1 MGETKTAYAYARFS
15 SDNQREESIDAQL
28 RAIREYCEHEGIV
41 LLRSF
46 TDSAFSARTA
56 KRPGFQEL
64 FGFIQEHP
72 ADLLV
77 VHKLDRFARN
87 RADAAFYKGKLREA
101 GMRLVSVLEPMD
113 EAPESIILEGVLESI
128 NEYYSANLSR
138 ETKKGL
144 KENII
149 NGVRNGGP
157 CPAGYIIDKQH
168 LVPSADAP
176 KVTMMFEMYA
186 DGKSYGEIE
195 KATGWKKTA
204 LRYMLA
210 NETYTGALG
219 KGDEKHEGVHAALVD
234 EKTWERCQRRM
245 RNSRMNAAN
254 RAKYDYL
261 LSGLCVCGVCG
272 KNMGGLSSSSGHL
285 YYYCRTKGCKS
296 FRKEDLEGAV
306 LWKLQQVMEPTP
318 ERKQKFY
325 EQINKKLLD
334 DAKKLDDVR
343 KANEILNKRISKLLK
358 AVQYA
363 DEEQAVFLLNQAKEL
378 KAQLAEEPVV
388 YQIDRETCDAYMEE
402 FRDLSKKPYEEQKQ
416 IVRGLVDKIIVT
428 KDQVFCVK
436 NGLGTYA
443 I

>member
-1 MGETKTAYAYARFS
+1 MKTAFAYARFS

-28 RAIREYCEHEGIV
+28 RAIREYCEHENIV
-41 LLRSF
+41 ILRTF

-64 FGFIQEHP
+64 FGFIKEHP

-101 GMRLVSVLEPMD
+101 GMKLVSVLEPMD
-113 EAPESIILEGVLESI
+113 DGPESIILEGVLESI

-144 KENII
+144 RENLL

-157 CPAGYIIDKQH
+157 CPTGYIIDHQH
-168 LVPSADAP
+168 LVPNADAP

-204 LRYMLA
+204 IRYMLA

-219 KGDEKHEGVHAALVD
+219 KGEEKHEGTHAALVD
-234 EKTWERCQRRM
+234 PKTWDLCQRRM
-245 RNSRMNAAN
+245 KNTRMNAAN
-254 RAKYDYL
+254 RATHEYL
-261 LSGLCVCGVCG
+261 LSGLCVCGKCG
-272 KNMGGLSSSSGHL
+272 KTMGGLSSGSGHL

-296 FRKEDLEGAV
+296 MRKEDLEGAV

-318 ERKQKFY
+318 EKKQKFY
-325 EQINKKLLD
+325 EQINAKLLK
-334 DAKKLDDVR
+334 DAEKLNEIKR
-343 KANEILNKRISKLLK
+343 ANEVINKRITKILN

-363 DEEQAVFLLNQAKEL
+363 DDEQAAFLLNQAKDL
-378 KAQLAEEPVV
+378 RGQLQEEPPIV
-388 YQIDRETCDAYMEE
+388 QIDRETCDEYMEG
-402 FRDLSKKPYEEQKQ
+402 FRDLQSKPYDEQKQ
-416 IVRGLVDKIIVT
+416 IVRGLVDKILVT
-428 KDQVFCVK
+428 PEQIFCVK
-436 NGLGTYA
+436 HGLGTYA